1 MLGSCVLIAS
11 SAELAAAQAFSLGV
25 RMDSDEE
32 WSDEDEEWSDDDAG
46 MELGTAQLPNNV
58 YNAAMNAFSFAKV
71 KRNARMSSTLVS
83 GCLVILLLT

>member
-11 SAELAAAQAFSLGV
+11 SAELAAAQAFS
-25 RMDSDEE
+25 
-32 WSDEDEEWSDDDAG
+32 DAG
-46 MELGTAQLPNNV
+46 MELGTAQLLVKEGKIRDALRVPNNV